1 MNFPSKVTSY
11 KQSVLYILPKI
22 INQLNQRDLTPLKL
36 FNAIKQHE
44 NFKGNIVDFMDALDC
59 IFEIKKIILIEGV
72 VLHYVE
78 EY

>member
-59 IFEIKKIILIEGV
+59 LFAIKKIILIEGV